1 VGYIPVNLHL
11 APNAARVS
19 TFLITT
25 LTRSKTMALPKNV
38 GEQDRTIRL
47 VVATVLI
54 IFSFIVSAL
63 SLKILLTV
71 IALVLLFTSA
81 TRSCLAYIPLNI
93 DTRKKD

>member
-1 VGYIPVNLHL
+1 
-11 APNAARVS
+11 
-19 TFLITT
+19 
-25 LTRSKTMALPKNV
+25 MALPKNV